1 MSAPVDI
8 PRYMLTRT
16 NEGKDRIATSQA
28 RGGNVRHGESQSR
41 PRPAPRAAINIPP
54 VAALVLVA
62 HRMGIPPP
70 SYQHP
75 PQSLRHLDCRNFK
88 TRATGAGS
96 RVEKIFFR
104 RYQPGQWQ
112 TVSARKKIFGKQK
125 NFFGDTSRDS
135 GRRYQPEKN
144 FLRPLTQ
151 ARPVLHFLRNRG
163 SGLWRGVVDG
173 GCRFGAHS
181 VGRGIRL
188 SAVASACDGY

>member
-28 RGGNVRHGESQSR
+28 RGGNVRRGESQSR

-62 HRMGIPPP
+62 HRMGVLPP

-75 PQSLRHLDCRNFK
+75 PQSLRHLDCRKFK
-88 TRATGAGS
+88 TRATGALS
-96 RVEKIFFR
+96 RVEKIFFGDTSRDSGKRYQPEKNFRKAKKFFR

-112 TVSARKKIFGKQK
+112 TVSARKK
-125 NFFGDTSRDS
+125 FFAALDASPARVTLPAQSR
-135 GRRYQPEKN
+135 
-144 FLRPLTQ
+144 
-151 ARPVLHFLRNRG
+151 
-163 SGLWRGVVDG
+163 
-173 GCRFGAHS
+173 
-181 VGRGIRL
+181 
-188 SAVASACDGY
+188 